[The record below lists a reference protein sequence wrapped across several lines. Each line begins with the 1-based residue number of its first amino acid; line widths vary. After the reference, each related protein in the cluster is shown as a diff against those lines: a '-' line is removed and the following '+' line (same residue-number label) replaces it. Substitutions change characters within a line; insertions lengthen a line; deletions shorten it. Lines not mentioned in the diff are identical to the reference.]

1 MNRKAS
7 KAIITLL
14 VLALLLSPIAAFTS
28 CRGSP
33 ARNIEDVSP
42 HDWFYRYVVAGL
54 RFGIIVNEGGRR
66 FRLEPDEDITL
77 GEFVTMLGRLHEYGH
92 GTIGTPGDSPDYE
105 RYFEWA
111 VERRIISTHSDWD
124 GLMSCTV
131 INREQKAVMVMGYI
145 LVYDLDNYFQ
155 SRYYGA
161 ALGTFLDR
169 DEMSPAGWAAA
180 EMLRLRLIVSR
191 KHGTLFSFRPH
202 DPVSRADALQ
212 ILIRVGS
219 AIYDLVHPLMMK

>member
-7 KAIITLL
+7 KVITSLL
-14 VLALLLSPIAAFTS
+14 LLALLLSPVAILTT

-42 HDWFYRYVVAGL
+42 GDWFYRYVVAGL

-111 VERRIISTHSDWD
+111 VERRIISTHLDWD
-124 GLMSCTV
+124 GLTPDV
-131 INREQKAVMVMGYI
+131 PINREKKAVIVFWYIDVFDLHDYFHHMYAMGMISYGDEREISPWAFGQVMRLSSMLMVTARYGGAFKPQDPVTRTDALQTI
-145 LVYDLDNYFQ
+145 IQIGSAVYDLIY
-155 SRYYGA
+155 
-161 ALGTFLDR
+161 
-169 DEMSPAGWAAA
+169 P
-180 EMLRLRLIVSR
+180 LR
-191 KHGTLFSFRPH
+191 
-202 DPVSRADALQ
+202 
-212 ILIRVGS
+212 
-219 AIYDLVHPLMMK
+219 